1 MTDRPPNTELALFRR
16 KYYWQY
22 ALLIAALAYLFL
34 WDPLRKW
41 WSFETSSVEITAV
54 QQLCAAFEVAKSIP
68 LEVEQCDRLKEKMAG
83 KPGIEIKPRTF
94 VTFTY
99 RSPVDHSTHS
109 ASIVRDL
116 DDAGQPVAIG
126 SRITVQLS
134 RNEPKVFRVPERP

>member
-1 MTDRPPNTELALFRR
+1 MTEPSPNKDVAVFRR

-34 WDPLRKW
+34 WDPLRNW
-41 WSFETSSVEITAV
+41 WSFEASSVEITAV
-54 QQLCAAFEVAKSIP
+54 QQLCAAFGVGKSIP
-68 LEVEQCDRLKEKMAG
+68 LDIDQCDRLKDKMTG

-109 ASIVRDL
+109 ASIVRER
-116 DDAGQPVAIG
+116 DDAGQPITVG
-126 SRITVQLS
+126 SRLTVQLS
-134 RNEPKVFRVPERP
+134 RNEPKVFRVP

>member
-1 MTDRPPNTELALFRR
+1 MTELPPNKDLALFRR

-34 WDPLRKW
+34 WDPLRNW
-41 WSFETSSVEITAV
+41 WSYETTTVEITAV
-54 QQLCAAFEVAKSIP
+54 QPLCAAFEAGKTVP
-68 LEVEQCDRLKEKMAG
+68 LEVDQCDRLKDKIAG
-83 KPGIEIKPRTF
+83 KPGIDIKPRTF

-126 SRITVQLS
+126 SRLTVQLS
-134 RNEPKVFRVPERP
+134 RSEPKVYRVP